1 MSGDSYH
8 YGDNVTMNGGQGNIG
23 IVKGRSAEPAA
34 AQDPALTAALAELR
48 RLVAELRAQVP
59 EASAALL
66 DESVPAATADAAV
79 PAPER
84 HRALMAIAGIAATVG
99 TVGQPVA
106 EAVRAVVGMI
116 GG

>member
-1 MSGDSYH
+1 MSGGSYF
-8 YGDNVTMNGGQGNIG
+8 YGDNVNMHGGTGNIG
-23 IVKGRSAEPAA
+23 IVRNQGGAPT
-34 AQDPALTAALAELR
+34 AQDPALAAALAELR

-59 EASAALL
+59 ESSAALL

-106 EAVRAVVGMI
+106 EAVRAIIGMI
-116 GG
+116 NG